1 MPIHQG
7 YTKGAGGKSNRNSKP
22 QKKIDQRNERIAD
35 AYGKEMDKHQVHT
48 SWADDKGNRYSGA
61 EPKSK
66 ASAKALRKLS
76 KKGHHGLAVEKGIL
90 KAPRKRKKKKG
101 EK

>member
-1 MPIHQG
+1 MPITQQ
-7 YTKGAGGKSNRNSKP
+7 YTRGSGAKSNRKSKP
-22 QKKIDQRNERIAD
+22 QKKVDKRDSRIAD

-48 SWADDKGNRYSGA
+48 SWADDKGRYSGA

-76 KKGHHGLAVEKGIL
+76 KKGHHGLAVEKGIF